1 LCLLFKPAPS
11 RQPVKQLFKQIGS
24 RTLRPL
30 VQSYLSK
37 ERWYSYSDLRLLIS
51 PQVFHPGFFF
61 STRLLLNYILKLDLK
76 KRYFLELGAGSGL
89 IAMSAAKKGAKV
101 TATDIN
107 TVAIDYLQ
115 QNAER
120 NGVSIAILK
129 SDLFDAIPAVQFD
142 IIAINPPYYKRNP
155 QNELEH
161 AWFCGEGGEYFVK
174 LFSQIGNHIHATTNI
189 IMVLCDDCD
198 VQMIEGIATRAGY
211 KMQLQQATR
220 RLWEMNYI
228 YKIKPV

>member
-1 LCLLFKPAPS
+1 LCLLFKPAS
-11 RQPVKQLFKQIGS
+11 QRQPVKQLFKQIGS

-30 VQSYLSK
+30 VQNYLSK
-37 ERWYSYSDLRLLIS
+37 ERWYSYNDLRLLIA

-76 KRYFLELGAGSGL
+76 KRSFLELGAGSGL
-89 IAMSAAKKGAKV
+89 IAMSAAKKGAIV

-115 QNAER
+115 QNVER
-120 NGVSIAILK
+120 NSVSITILR
-129 SDLFDAIPAVQFD
+129 SDLFDDIPLTQFD
-142 IIAINPPYYKRNP
+142 VVAINPPYYKRNP

-161 AWFCGEGGEYFVK
+161 AWFCGEQGEYFVK
-174 LFSQIGNHIHATTNI
+174 LFSQLGNYIHSSTGI

-198 VQMIEGIATRAGY
+198 VQMIESIANRAGY

-228 YKIKPV
+228 YEIKQA